1 MTGDNFSRGAVCKT
15 NGERARG
22 SFANSKRGE
31 ERKGIIVVTE
41 KKLKFVQRSQ
51 NTPKLGGWTDGGL
64 RKRIGQTAST
74 ECDPYDENLTTP
86 SYA

>member
-1 MTGDNFSRGAVCKT
+1 MQN
-15 NGERARG
+15 ERRASEGHSLIRREER
-22 SFANSKRGE
+22 RGE
-31 ERKGIIVVTE
+31 EWKGIIVVTE